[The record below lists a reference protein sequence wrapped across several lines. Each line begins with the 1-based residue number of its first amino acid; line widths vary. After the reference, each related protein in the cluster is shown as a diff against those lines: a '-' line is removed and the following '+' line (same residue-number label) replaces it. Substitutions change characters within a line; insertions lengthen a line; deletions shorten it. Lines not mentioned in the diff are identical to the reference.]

1 MTIIPPGGMF
11 GSSLTHTPRGYRKE
25 GYEMAKEQRR
35 RVSGRTALKLAMAAA
50 IFVVGMLVGGGIADG
65 TDGSCGAQASTA
77 GVAR

>member
-1 MTIIPPGGMF
+1 
-11 GSSLTHTPRGYRKE
+11 
-25 GYEMAKEQRR
+25 MAKGQRR